1 MALDD
6 PCSTGVS
13 TLMNLTSWPLG
24 HSLVEDTAEVGLEE
38 GRLTTGRLTT
48 GLGLSDELP
57 TFALV
62 LLSDLST
69 DQ

>member
-1 MALDD
+1 MALDN
-6 PCSTGVS
+6 PCSAGVS
-13 TLMNLTSWPLG
+13 TLMNLASWPLG
-24 HSLVEDTAEVGLEE
+24 HSLPVDTAEVGLEE
-38 GRLTTGRLTT
+38 GRLTT